1 MLNFSIG
8 FVISFCI
15 TMLVVRYAHLHS
27 HLSGDADL
35 SGAQKFHTK
44 PVPRIGGSG
53 IAVALVLNGI
63 ALWMASAYQFQEYA
77 MLIGASVPAF
87 LGGFIEDL
95 TKRVSARDRLI
106 ATIVAALLAVWLL
119 NARITH
125 IDIPGFGSLVV
136 PYFISILLTALAVA
150 GLANAI
156 NIIDGFNGLAAIVA
170 TMMFL
175 SLALVA
181 FHVGDVFVLSC
192 ALVMAGAILGFFL
205 WNFPGGHIFL
215 GDGGAYLIGFM
226 LGELAVL
233 LTMRHVDVSAWY
245 PVLMFIYPIFETLF
259 SIYRKQFLRGISP
272 GIPDGIHLHMLI
284 YKRLMRWVVGSQEER
299 HRLRRNSFT
308 SPYLW
313 LLSLVAV
320 LPATLFWNRNGWL
333 IAFVVVFVSTY
344 VWLYWS
350 IVRFRVPRWMIV
362 KKKHHD

>member
-8 FVISFCI
+8 FIISFCI

-44 PVPRIGGSG
+44 SVPRIGGSG
-53 IAVALVLNGI
+53 IAVALVLNGV

-77 MLIGASVPAF
+77 MLIGASIPAF

-119 NARITH
+119 NARITQ
-125 IDIPGFGSLVV
+125 IDIPGLGSLAV
-136 PYFISILLTALAVA
+136 PYYLSILLTALAVA

-156 NIIDGFNGLAAIVA
+156 NIIDGFNGLAAFVA
-170 TMMFL
+170 TMMF
-175 SLALVA
+175 SSIALVA

-259 SIYRKQFLRGISP
+259 STYRKQFLRGISP

-313 LLSLVAV
+313 LLSLLAV

>member
-1 MLNFSIG
+1 MLNFSTG
-8 FVISFCI
+8 FIVSFCI

-63 ALWMASAYQFQEYA
+63 ALWMARAYQFQEYA
-77 MLIGASVPAF
+77 LLIGASIPAF
-87 LGGFIEDL
+87 FGGFIEDL
-95 TKRVSARDRLI
+95 TKRVSARHRLI
-106 ATIVAALLAVWLL
+106 ATIFAALLAVWLL
-119 NARITH
+119 NARISQ
-125 IDIPGFGSLVV
+125 IDIPGFGSLAV
-136 PYFISILLTALAVA
+136 PYYLSILLTALAVA

-181 FHVGDVFVLSC
+181 FHVSDVFVLSC

-233 LTMRHVDVSAWY
+233 LTMRHVEVSAWY

-313 LLSLVAV
+313 LLSLLAV

>member
-53 IAVALVLNGI
+53 IAIALVLNGI
-63 ALWMASAYQFQEYA
+63 ALWMANAYQFQEYA

-119 NARITH
+119 NARITQ

-136 PYFISILLTALAVA
+136 PYFLSILLTALAVA

>member
-8 FVISFCI
+8 FIISFCI

-27 HLSGDADL
+27 HLSGDDDL
-35 SGAQKFHTK
+35 SGAQKFHTR

-63 ALWMASAYQFQEYA
+63 ALWMANAYQFQEYA
-77 MLIGASVPAF
+77 MLIGASIPAF
-87 LGGFIEDL
+87 LGGLIEDL

-106 ATIVAALLAVWLL
+106 ATVVAALLAVWLL
-119 NARITH
+119 NARITL
-125 IDIPGFGSLVV
+125 IDIPGFGSFTV
-136 PYFISILLTALAVA
+136 PYYLSIVLTALAVA

-233 LTMRHVDVSAWY
+233 LTMRHVEVSAWY

-259 SIYRKQFLRGISP
+259 SIYRKQCLRGISP

-313 LLSLVAV
+313 LLSLLAV

-333 IAFVVVFVSTY
+333 IAFVVIFVSTY

>member
-15 TMLVVRYAHLHS
+15 TMLVVRYAHLHA

-77 MLIGASVPAF
+77 MLIGASIPAF

-95 TKRVSARDRLI
+95 TKRVSARDRLV
-106 ATIVAALLAVWLL
+106 ATIIAALLAVWLL
-119 NARITH
+119 NARITQ
-125 IDIPGFGSLVV
+125 IDIPGFGSLAV
-136 PYFISILLTALAVA
+136 PYYLSIFLTALAVA

-272 GIPDGIHLHMLI
+272 GIPDGIHLHMLV

-313 LLSLVAV
+313 LLSLLAV

>member
-1 MLNFSIG
+1 
-8 FVISFCI
+8 
-15 TMLVVRYAHLHS
+15 
-27 HLSGDADL
+27 
-35 SGAQKFHTK
+35 
-44 PVPRIGGSG
+44 
-53 IAVALVLNGI
+53 
-63 ALWMASAYQFQEYA
+63 
-77 MLIGASVPAF
+77 
-87 LGGFIEDL
+87 
-95 TKRVSARDRLI
+95 
-106 ATIVAALLAVWLL
+106 
-119 NARITH
+119 
-125 IDIPGFGSLVV
+125 
-136 PYFISILLTALAVA
+136 
-150 GLANAI
+150 
-156 NIIDGFNGLAAIVA
+156 
-170 TMMFL
+170 
-175 SLALVA
+175 
-181 FHVGDVFVLSC
+181 
-192 ALVMAGAILGFFL
+192 MAGAILGFFL

-313 LLSLVAV
+313 LLSLLAV

>member
-8 FVISFCI
+8 FIVSFCI

-35 SGAQKFHTK
+35 NGAQKFHTK

-53 IAVALVLNGI
+53 IAVALILNGV
-63 ALWMASAYQFQEYA
+63 ALWIASAYQFPEYA
-77 MLIGASVPAF
+77 TLIGASLPAF

-95 TKRVSARDRLI
+95 TKRVSARDRLVL
-106 ATIVAALLAVWLL
+106 TIVAALLAVWLL
-119 NARITH
+119 NARIAQV
-125 IDIPGFGSLVV
+125 DIPGFGSLAV
-136 PYFISILLTALAVA
+136 PYYGSILLTALAVA

-233 LTMRHVDVSAWY
+233 LTMRHTEVSAWY

-313 LLSLVAV
+313 LLSLLAV

>member
-8 FVISFCI
+8 FIISFCI

-27 HLSGDADL
+27 HLSGDDDL
-35 SGAQKFHTK
+35 SGAQKFHTR

-63 ALWMASAYQFQEYA
+63 ALWMANAYQFQEYA
-77 MLIGASVPAF
+77 MLIGASIPAF
-87 LGGFIEDL
+87 LGGLIEDL

-106 ATIVAALLAVWLL
+106 ATVVAALLAVWLL
-119 NARITH
+119 NARITL
-125 IDIPGFGSLVV
+125 IDIPGFGSFAV
-136 PYFISILLTALAVA
+136 PYYLSIVLTALAVA

-233 LTMRHVDVSAWY
+233 LTMRHVEVSAWY

-259 SIYRKQFLRGISP
+259 SIYRKQCLRGISP

-313 LLSLVAV
+313 LLSLLAV

-333 IAFVVVFVSTY
+333 IAFVVIFVSTY